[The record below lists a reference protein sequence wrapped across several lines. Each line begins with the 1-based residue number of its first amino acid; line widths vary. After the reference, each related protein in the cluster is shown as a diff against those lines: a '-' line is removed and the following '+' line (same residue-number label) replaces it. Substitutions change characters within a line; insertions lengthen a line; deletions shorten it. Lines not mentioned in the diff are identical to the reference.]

1 MCMFLN
7 QGRHLGTKMTSVTNC
22 ESSELSSLF
31 LGDRIS
37 CFSARFAAAGVVKG
51 DLGHLILLA
60 FISLVL

>member
-1 MCMFLN
+1 M
-7 QGRHLGTKMTSVTNC
+7 GTKMTSVTNC

-37 CFSARFAAAGVVKG
+37 CISARFAAAGVAKG